1 MDNYIEAIESL
12 GENSSAR
19 QNAVQAARTFL
30 AENHVNLS
38 EDATDDEIL
47 RAAMDFVRAN
57 RVETSEDAATEEK
70 AEGGTGESV
79 AGVSAGEQEAA
90 AQDAE

>member
-1 MDNYIEAIESL
+1 MASDL
-12 GENSSAR
+12 
-19 QNAVQAARTFL
+19 QAARSFL
-30 AENHVNLS
+30 AENHVNLA

-47 RAAMDFVRAN
+47 RAAMDLVRAN

-70 AEGGTGESV
+70 PEGGTGESV
-79 AGVSAGEQEAA
+79 EEVSAGEQEAA